1 MSRSGMGPGGDVE
14 TLAVAAS
21 LGDSEALAE
30 LYRLHTDRVWRLA
43 FYRLGEHAASD
54 DVTSE
59 VWMRVVR
66 GIGSYRPSGA
76 GFPAWLY
83 RITTRQ
89 IADHW
94 RAVGRRRERLTAD
107 MIALAD
113 AVPGDGPDDIARR
126 TEEARE
132 LADAVNRLPDTQ
144 REVVTLRF
152 FVGLT
157 VPECAA
163 VLGKSEGAVKQLQLR
178 AVRALRVAMPTRER
192 DATATRTVTPVAQ
205 ASGSGLHGTEEV
217 RT

>member
-1 MSRSGMGPGGDVE
+1 
-14 TLAVAAS
+14 
-21 LGDSEALAE
+21 
-30 LYRLHTDRVWRLA
+30 VWRLA

-59 VWMRVVR
+59 VWIRVVR
-66 GIGSYRPSGA
+66 GIGSYRTSGA

-126 TEEARE
+126 TEEA
-132 LADAVNRLPDTQ
+132 AVNRLPDTQ
-144 REVVTLRF
+144 RDVVTLRF

-157 VPECAA
+157 VAECAA

-178 AVRALRVAMPTRER
+178 AVRALRVAMPSAER
-192 DATATRTVTPVAQ
+192 DVTATRTVTPVAQ
-205 ASGSGLHGTEEV
+205 ASGSGLHGPK
-217 RT
+217 R